1 MENLNGLNLQ
11 TREGCKRWLAILI
24 AIVLVLS
31 CIAQLLSSDN
41 NRIKV
46 ENVTFDVRGAE
57 INGDLYYPAGATD
70 EDKYPAV
77 ILAPGAG
84 VVKENLRGLAEE
96 LAHRSYVVLN
106 VNPYGNGLS
115 ETPVYNEND
124 MGPDQFNIF
133 GTPLGVLD
141 AIDFVRTMEFVD
153 HTRIGLSGHSQ
164 GSRRTGYAALMDCGY
179 YTFNDV
185 LLILLHDTFG
195 LEISEADIS
204 GDADAIAAERLT
216 PEFLAVYQQL
226 KEKYAEDYECMA
238 RSLCL
243 LGSTAQYC
251 NPVQTVDVAGH
262 EVTRTCKINM
272 AIINGTY
279 DFSYVGFNN
288 GADTKAAWYIPE
300 TEDIVDEGYYALDDL
315 TGTSKLIGQF
325 RKDTILNNEELAKA
339 IADRSLRIVMQSPVT
354 HSAEF
359 FTRKTFAKVVDYFN
373 QTLNQNADS
382 GPTPDS
388 GITFHWRELMNLLA
402 TFAMLGMLI
411 PLISLFLLDKRYA
424 GIRGE
429 ATTDDKSD
437 KPWVIWL
444 VTLLSIG
451 AGFLALYLASGG
463 KKIFNFS
470 ANLTYPLMLTC
481 WTTVHLTIWLAVL
494 ALVPMAVYVV
504 CTAKYKHFLTF
515 LKNQFTIGVKNI
527 LRSILVGVAFVG
539 VAYLLLEI
547 IEYLFQ
553 QDFRWFMTAYT
564 MLKANHWW
572 YVLTYG
578 ILLLPFFLIISL
590 GVNYVSDRTLKGR
603 KPWLDLLITIL
614 VNSVGLWLCWLLST
628 VFLHTGVTKGYAFCN
643 FILTYGALLTAPIN
657 VFILRA
663 SYQKTRTIW
672 TGAVICSLMVAWLLV
687 STSGMNGMYIPQS
700 WYSIFLG
707 R

>member
-1 MENLNGLNLQ
+1 MEKQGFLSLQ
-11 TREGCKRWLAILI
+11 TREGCKRWLAILVV
-24 AIVLVLS
+24 AVLALS
-31 CIAQLLSSDN
+31 CIAQLLASDG

-46 ENVTFDVRGAE
+46 ENVTFDMRGAE
-57 INGDLYYPAGATD
+57 INGDLYYPAGVTD
-70 EDKYPAV
+70 EEKYPCV

-96 LAHRSYVVLN
+96 LAHRNYVVLN

-124 MGPDQFNIF
+124 MGPNQFNIF

-141 AIDFVRTMEFVD
+141 AVDFVRTMEFVD

-185 LLILLHDTFG
+185 LLILLNETFG
-195 LEISEADIS
+195 VEISEEDIA

-216 PEFLAVYQQL
+216 PEALPVYQQL
-226 KEKYAEDYECMA
+226 KEKYAEDYDCMTK
-238 RSLCL
+238 SLCL

-251 NPVQTVDVAGH
+251 NPVATVEVAGH
-262 EVTRTCKINM
+262 QVNRTCKVNM
-272 AIINGTY
+272 GIINGTY

-288 GADTKAAWYIPE
+288 GADTKKAWYIPE
-300 TEDIVDEGYYALDDL
+300 DQNIVDEGYYALDDL
-315 TGTSKLIGQF
+315 TGTSKLVGQF
-325 RKDTILNNEELAKA
+325 RKDTILNNQELADA
-339 IADRSLRIVMQSPVT
+339 IANRSLRIVMQSPVT

-359 FTRKTFAKVVDYFN
+359 FTKKTFAKVVDFFN
-373 QTLNQNADS
+373 QTLNQNADVVETKPS
-382 GPTPDS
+382 E
-388 GITFHWRELMNLLA
+388 ITFHWREFMNLLA
-402 TFAMLGMLI
+402 TFAMLGMII
-411 PLISLFLLDKRYA
+411 PLTSLFLLDKRYA
-424 GIRGE
+424 GMRAAE
-429 ATTDDKSD
+429 AVDNKAD
-437 KPWVIWL
+437 KPWVIAL
-444 VTLLSIG
+444 VTVLSVG
-451 AGFLALYLASGG
+451 AGFLALYWASGG
-463 KKIFNFS
+463 KKIFNLS

-481 WTTVHLTIWLAVL
+481 WTTVHLTVWLAVL
-494 ALVPMAVYVV
+494 ALVPLAVYLV
-504 CTAKYKHFLTF
+504 CTFKFKNFLTF
-515 LKNQFTIGVKNI
+515 LKNQFTIGFVNI
-527 LRSILVGVAFVG
+527 LRSVFVG
-539 VAYLLLEI
+539 IVFVVAAYVLLEV
-547 IEYLFQ
+547 IEYFFQ

-578 ILLLPFFLIISL
+578 ILLLPFFLVISL

-603 KPWLDLLITIL
+603 KPWLDLVITVL
-614 VNSVGLWLCWLLST
+614 VNSCGLWLLWLLST
-628 VFLHTGVTKGYAFCN
+628 IFLHTGVTKGYAFAN
-643 FILTYGALLTAPIN
+643 FILTYGALVTVPIN

-672 TGAVICSLMVAWLLV
+672 TGAVICALMVAWLLV

>member
-1 MENLNGLNLQ
+1 MEKEGFLSLQ

-31 CIAQLLSSDN
+31 CFAQLLSSN
-41 NRIKV
+41 GNRIKIESV
-46 ENVTFDVRGAE
+46 SFDMRGAE
-57 INGDLYYPAGATD
+57 ITGDLYYPAGVTD
-70 EDKYPAV
+70 EEKYPAV

-96 LAHRSYVVLN
+96 LARRNYVVLN

-133 GTPLGVLD
+133 ATPLGVLD
-141 AIDFVRTMEFVD
+141 AVDFVRTMEFVD

-185 LLILLHDTFG
+185 LLILLHDTFAV
-195 LEISEADIS
+195 EISEEDIA

-216 PEFLAVYQQL
+216 PETLAVFQQL
-226 KEKYAEDYECMA
+226 KEKYAADYESMT

-262 EVTRTCKINM
+262 EVKRTCKVNM
-272 AIINGTY
+272 AVINGTY

-288 GADTKAAWYIPE
+288 AADTKAAWYIPE
-300 TEDIVDEGYYALDDL
+300 TEDIVDEGYYALDDI
-315 TGTSKLIGQF
+315 TGTSALIGQF
-325 RKDTILNNEELAKA
+325 RKDTILNNEALAKA
-339 IADRSLRIVMQSPVT
+339 IANRSLRIVMQTPVT

-359 FTRKTFAKVVDYFN
+359 FTKKTFAKVVDYFN

-382 GPTPDS
+382 GATPES
-388 GITFHWRELMNLLA
+388 AITFHWREMLNLLA
-402 TFAMLGMLI
+402 TFAMVGMLI
-411 PLISLFLLDKRYA
+411 PLIALFLLDKRYA
-424 GIRGE
+424 GMKAE
-429 ATTDDKSD
+429 LAADDKQD

-444 VTLLSIG
+444 ITIISVG

-463 KKIFNFS
+463 KTIFKFS

-481 WTTVHLTIWLAVL
+481 WTTVHLTVWLAVL
-494 ALVPMAVYVV
+494 ALAPLVIYLI
-504 CTAKYKHFLTF
+504 CTLKFKNFLTY
-515 LKNQFTIGVKNI
+515 LKNQFTIGLMNI
-527 LRSILVGVAFVG
+527 LRSFFVGVAFVC
-539 VAYLLLEI
+539 VAYMLLEA

-578 ILLLPFFLIISL
+578 VLLLPFFLVISL
-590 GVNYVSDRTLKGR
+590 GLNYVSDRTLKG
-603 KPWLDLLITIL
+603 
-614 VNSVGLWLCWLLST
+614 
-628 VFLHTGVTKGYAFCN
+628 
-643 FILTYGALLTAPIN
+643 
-657 VFILRA
+657 
-663 SYQKTRTIW
+663 
-672 TGAVICSLMVAWLLV
+672 
-687 STSGMNGMYIPQS
+687 
-700 WYSIFLG
+700 
-707 R
+707 